1 MTELVNSYET
11 LWDLLMGC
19 VRSPE
24 CKKDHELEIADAIE
38 EAIGTDCDS
47 VHDLEE
53 EYYEEEE
60 EEEEYEEEEEGEE
73 EEEYEEEEE
82 GEEEEEYEEEEE
94 GEEDYGDE
102 E

>member
-24 CKKDHELEIADAIE
+24 CKKDHELEIADVIE

-53 EYYEEEE
+53 EYYEEYEEEEEEE
-60 EEEEYEEEEEGEE
+60 EEEEYEEEEE
-73 EEEYEEEEE
+73 
-82 GEEEEEYEEEEE
+82 
-94 GEEDYGDE
+94 EEDYGDE

>member
-60 EEEEYEEEEEGEE
+60 EEYEEEEE

-82 GEEEEEYEEEEE
+82 EEEYEEEEE
-94 GEEDYGDE
+94 E
-102 E
+102 